1 MIALRRIDAR
11 GRTTIPKDL
20 REALGLLKG
29 TTVQWVQ
36 DGDTLHARKLDS
48 GESVF
53 RKHIGILHN
62 IDDVD
67 DES

>member
-20 REALGLLKG
+20 RQALGLLKG
-29 TTVQWVQ
+29 STIQWVQ
-36 DGDTLHARKLDS
+36 DGDTLRARKLDS
-48 GESVF
+48 GGSVL
-53 RKHIGILHN
+53 RKHMGIHDDS
-62 IDDVD
+62 DDVD